1 MEILI
6 HNIMKKITLLLLV
19 LSLSFGAS
27 AIGVGSQQTFTNVKN
42 GNTRVLK
49 NTETKE
55 SKIESLKFD
64 ELKAVETESNKE
76 MVSFS
81 LVDLI
86 VKTVFDFVK
95 SVFASLIS

>member
-1 MEILI
+1 
-6 HNIMKKITLLLLV
+6 MKKITLLLLI

-42 GNTRVLK
+42 SNARVLK
-49 NTETKE
+49 NTETKLE
-55 SKIESLKFD
+55 TLKFD
-64 ELKAVETESNKE
+64 ELKVEEVEPKKE

-95 SVFASLIS
+95 AVFASLIS